1 MDSLDP
7 QLARLL
13 TGLTMSATQATP
25 SLNHDTSRKILERD
39 QPIGGFSSDSGY
51 VQPPANPL
59 SRLVSPPPPSSGL
72 RSSPSI
78 DLTPVRNP
86 RHDTYAPQPI
96 ATHGRPE
103 TPSTARP
110 PFLSS
115 SSLIAAS
122 PSSEVTSASTEAST
136 TSSSSS
142 VTTRSGVSRRSS
154 TADIS
159 PYLSRP
165 AQVPMS
171 GKHMKQL
178 ALLESVADESAQIS
192 LPRPAP
198 FMRGPVN
205 VPGFG
210 PNGQLQGMQVHPGL
224 SSSVPPQ
231 GDWTP
236 YPIYGRPMPGT
247 PMNIGP
253 GRSPYMARGLPTST
267 PSYPVYDDPFQVRPR
282 TAAAMRQPTYPP
294 PPPPP
299 GGRSMHE
306 AQLLSIL
313 SRAPGPG
320 QLPGSAGAPPPLRAG
335 QPNFGGLVPTPL
347 GRMGPAP
354 SPLRVMPATTLLPL
368 GGPAMPVSAPAY
380 SPQFAPVIA
389 RDAHLLPL
397 SGRVGPARPPTRG
410 VAPGSAANLLS
421 ILNGPAPGVLNGPFA
436 PR

>member
-13 TGLTMSATQATP
+13 TGLTMSATQASP
-25 SLNHDTSRKILERD
+25 ALNHDTSRKVLERD
-39 QPIGGFSSDSGY
+39 QPSSDSGF
-51 VQPPANPL
+51 VQPSANPL
-59 SRLVSPPPPSSGL
+59 SRLVSSPPPPSGL

-78 DLTPVRNP
+78 DLTPMRNP
-86 RHDTYAPQPI
+86 RHGPYVSQPI
-96 ATHGRPE
+96 ATPGRPE

-115 SSLIAAS
+115 SSIIAAS

-136 TSSSSS
+136 TTTTSS

-192 LPRPAP
+192 QPRPAP
-198 FMRGPVN
+198 FIRGPIN
-205 VPGFG
+205 VPRFS
-210 PNGQLQGMQVHPGL
+210 PNGQSQGMHVHPGL

-236 YPIYGRPMPGT
+236 HPIYGRPMPSA

-253 GRSPYMARGLPTST
+253 VRSPYMPMGLPANT

-282 TAAAMRQPTYPP
+282 TAAAMRQQTYPP

-313 SRAPGPG
+313 SGAPGPG
-320 QLPGSAGAPPPLRAG
+320 QLPGSAGALPPLRAG

-354 SPLRVMPATTLLPL
+354 PPLRVMPATPHLPL
-368 GGPAMPVSAPAY
+368 GGPAVPVTAPAY
-380 SPQFAPVIA
+380 SPQFA
-389 RDAHLLPL
+389 REAHLLPL